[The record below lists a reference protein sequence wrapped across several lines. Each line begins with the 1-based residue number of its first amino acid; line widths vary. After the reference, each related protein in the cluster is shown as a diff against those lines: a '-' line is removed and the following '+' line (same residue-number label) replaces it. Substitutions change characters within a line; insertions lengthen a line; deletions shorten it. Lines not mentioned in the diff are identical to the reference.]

1 MENLTATQ
9 HDRLRNLVRRSP
21 VFIGMRVVVH
31 DDRVQVV
38 SPEELEFG
46 LAPVADAVAGSPAD
60 EWPGLV
66 DAFLERLL
74 TTLTNGSPELDGPTE
89 ELLDRV
95 YARLRPAAGSPVEWW
110 SYAREVAPGLL
121 VVLALDHPAHVAILN
136 DDQVARHGFERLFE
150 AGLENLCR
158 RLPDRY
164 AERDG
169 VYLLQGADHVGSAVL
184 VLPWVVEAVTG
195 APEFPHGVLVAMPDH
210 DLLIFHVLRDGA
222 SARYAL
228 GEIARLAAM
237 SYEESANELSPAV
250 YWWSPG
256 AELLAPVAHH
266 AGEGHGVIG
275 EDLVTSFPPE
285 FAALLDELDRVR
297 G

>member
-1 MENLTATQ
+1 VENLTATQ
-9 HDRLRNLVRRSP
+9 SDRLRNLVRRSP

-31 DDRVQVV
+31 EDRVQVV
-38 SPEELEFG
+38 SPEELGFG
-46 LAPVADAVAGSPAD
+46 LGPVADAVSGAPAD
-60 EWPGLV
+60 EWADLV
-66 DAFLERLL
+66 DAVLGRLL
-74 TTLTNGSPELDGPTE
+74 DTLTNGSPELDGPTGQ
-89 ELLDRV
+89 LLDRV

-110 SYAREVAPGLL
+110 RYAREVAPGLL
-121 VVLALDHPAHVAILN
+121 AVLALDHPDHVAILN
-136 DDQVARHGFERLFE
+136 DDQVARHGFDQLFE
-150 AGLENLCR
+150 AGLHNLCAA
-158 RLPDRY
+158 LPDRY

-169 VYLLQGADHVGSAVL
+169 VYLMQGADHVGSAVL

-210 DLLIFHVLRDGA
+210 DMLIFHVLRDGA
-222 SARYAL
+222 GARYAL

-237 SYEESANELSPAV
+237 SYEDSDHQLSPAV

-266 AGEGHGVIG
+266 AGEGTGVIG
-275 EDLVTSFPPE
+275 DELVTSFPPE
-285 FAALLDELDRVR
+285 FAALLDELDQVR